1 MASKKTVVLA
11 KSHRKPAPNARLIGD
26 VDPNEILE
34 ITIRVRSRSSEDRAA
49 LLANM
54 QDQLPAQRQY
64 LTREQL
70 ASRFGANQTDLDK
83 VAAYAHENGLTVT
96 SSSVGRRTVMVK
108 GTVANLVKA
117 FPTQLKQYD
126 SDQGK
131 YRGRIGAL
139 QIPEALSGIVEAI
152 FGFDNRRQARAHS
165 ILRLGGKIKPFKA
178 GMPST
183 VFTPP
188 QVASLYDFPSNADG
202 TGQCIGI
209 LEFGG
214 GYDTTDL
221 QTYFTGIGGNMPQI
235 TTVSVDGV
243 ANNPNST
250 NPDDNDA
257 DGEVMLDVEV
267 VGSVAPKAKVVVY
280 FAPFTE
286 QGWVD
291 VLTTAV
297 QDTTNKPAVLS
308 VSWGWPESNDL
319 WTQQAMD
326 AVNQSLQ
333 EAGLA
338 GITVCCASGDDG
350 SEDELTDGHAHVD
363 FPAASPYILAC
374 GGTTLTAS
382 NNQTSIAS
390 EVVWNDG
397 PRSQGGGAS
406 GGGVSELTP
415 VPSWQA
421 NAGVPPS
428 VNTGFNGRGVP
439 DVAGD
444 ADPNTGYKIRVHGQD
459 GAAGGTSAVAPLYAA
474 LSALWNQELG
484 VSVGF
489 LNPLLYASV
498 AASEFHDITQGT
510 NDPTGN
516 IGGYSA
522 GVGWDAC
529 TGLGSPDGAKIY
541 GALQPQ
547 SGQGPSGQG
556 QSSQT
561 QAATRTKRTGTDN

>member
-1 MASKKTVVLA
+1 MPSKKTVVLA
-11 KSHRKPAPNARLIGD
+11 KSHRKLAEGARLIGD
-26 VDPNEILE
+26 VDPKEVIE
-34 ITIRVRSRSSEDRAA
+34 ITVRVRSRSSEDRAA
-49 LLANM
+49 LLANISN
-54 QDQLPAQRQY
+54 QLPAQRQY
-64 LTREQL
+64 LTREEL
-70 ASRFGANQTDLDK
+70 ANRFGANQADLDK
-83 VAAYAHENGLTVT
+83 VAAYARENGLTVT
-96 SSSVGRRTVMVK
+96 STSVARRTVMVK
-108 GTVANLVKA
+108 GTIANLVKA
-117 FPTQLKQYD
+117 FPTELKQYD
-126 SDQGK
+126 SDEGK
-131 YRGRIGAL
+131 FRGRTGAL
-139 QIPEALSGIVEAI
+139 QIPEELSGIVEAI

-165 ILRLGGKIKPFKA
+165 ILRLGGKIKPFRA
-178 GMPST
+178 GAQDPT
-183 VFTPP
+183 FTPP

-221 QTYFTGIGGNMPQI
+221 QTYFSGLGINLPQI

-243 ANNPNST
+243 ANNPNSP

-257 DGEVMLDVEV
+257 DGEVMLDIEV
-267 VGSVAPKAKVVVY
+267 AGSVAPNAQFVVY

-291 VLTTAV
+291 VLSTAV
-297 QDTTNKPAVLS
+297 ADTINKPSILS
-308 VSWGWPESNDL
+308 VSWGFAESNDI

-326 AVNQSLQ
+326 AVNTSLQ

-350 SEDELTDGHAHVD
+350 SEDDIPDGKAHVD

-382 NNQTSIAS
+382 SNQTSIAS
-390 EVVWNDG
+390 ETVWNDG
-397 PRSQGGGAS
+397 TRSQGEGTT

-415 VPSWQA
+415 VPAWQA

-444 ADPNTGYKIRVHGQD
+444 ADPNTGYKVRVHGQN
-459 GAAGGTSAVAPLYAA
+459 GTCGGTSAVAPLYAA
-474 LSALWNQELG
+474 LVALLNQELG
-484 VSVGF
+484 TAVGF
-489 LNPLLYASV
+489 LNPLLYVSP
-498 AASEFHDITQGT
+498 AASAFHDITQGT

-516 IGGYSA
+516 IGGYPA

-529 TGLGSPDGAKIY
+529 TGLGSPDGAKIFS
-541 GALQPQ
+541 ALQPQ
-547 SGQGPSGQG
+547 PGQAPAQPVA
-556 QSSQT
+556 QT
-561 QAATRTKRTGTDN
+561 ARTGTDN

>member
-1 MASKKTVVLA
+1 MPSKKTVVLA
-11 KSHRKPAPNARLIGD
+11 KSHRKPVPSARLIGD
-26 VDPNEILE
+26 VDPKETIE
-34 ITIRVRSRSSEDRAA
+34 ITVRVRSRSSDDRAA

-54 QDQLPAQRQY
+54 QNQLPAQRQY

-70 ASRFGANQTDLDK
+70 ASRFGADQADLDK
-83 VAAYAHENGLTVT
+83 VAAYARANGLTAT
-96 SSSVGRRTVMVK
+96 STNVARRTVMVK

-117 FPTQLKQYD
+117 FPTELKQYD

-131 YRGRIGAL
+131 FRGRTGPL
-139 QIPEALSGIVEAI
+139 QIPEELSGIVEAI
-152 FGFDNRRQARAHS
+152 FGFDNRRQARKHS
-165 ILRLGGKIKPFKA
+165 ILRLGGKVKPFRA
-178 GMPST
+178 GAQST
-183 VFTPP
+183 TFTPP

-221 QTYFTGIGGNMPQI
+221 QTYFSNLGINMPQI

-243 ANNPNST
+243 ANNPNSP

-267 VGSVAPKAKVVVY
+267 AGSVAPKAKIVVY

-297 QDTTNKPAVLS
+297 QDTTNKPSVLS

-338 GITVCCASGDDG
+338 GVTVCCASGDDG

-382 NNQTSIAS
+382 SNQTSIAS
-390 EVVWNDG
+390 ETAWNDG
-397 PRSQGGGAS
+397 PRSQGGGAT

-439 DVAGD
+439 DVSGD
-444 ADPNTGYKIRVHGQD
+444 ADPNTGYNVRVHGQD
-459 GAAGGTSAVAPLYAA
+459 GACGGTSAVAPLYAA
-474 LSALWNQELG
+474 LAALWNQELG
-484 VSVGF
+484 TAVGF
-489 LNPLLYASV
+489 LNPLLYVSP
-498 AASEFHDITQGT
+498 AASAFHDITQGT

-516 IGGYSA
+516 IGGYPA

-529 TGLGSPDGAKIY
+529 TGLGSPDGAKIFS
-541 GALQPQ
+541 ALQPQ
-547 SGQGPSGQG
+547 PAQVPAQPIT
-556 QSSQT
+556 QT
-561 QAATRTKRTGTDN
+561 ARTGTDN

>member
-1 MASKKTVVLA
+1 MPGKKTVVLA
-11 KSHRKPAPNARLIGD
+11 KSHRKPLSGARLIGD
-26 VDPNEILE
+26 VDPQETLE
-34 ITIRVRSRSSEDRAA
+34 ITIRVRSRSTEDRAA

-54 QDQLPAQRQY
+54 ENQLPAQRQY
-64 LTREQL
+64 LTREEL
-70 ASRFGANQTDLDK
+70 ASRFGADQADLDK
-83 VAAYAHENGLTVT
+83 VAAYARENGLTVT
-96 SSSVGRRTVMVK
+96 SSSVARRTVMVK
-108 GTVANLVKA
+108 GTVADLVKA
-117 FPTQLKQYD
+117 FPTELKQYD
-126 SDQGK
+126 SEQGK
-131 YRGRIGAL
+131 FRGRSGPL
-139 QIPEALSGIVEAI
+139 QIPEELSGIVEGI
-152 FGFDNRRQARAHS
+152 FGFDNRRQARAHA
-165 ILRLGGKIKPFKA
+165 ILRLGGKIKPFRA
-178 GMPST
+178 GMQDT
-183 VFTPP
+183 TFTPP

-221 QTYFTGIGGNMPQI
+221 QTYFSNLGINLPQI
-235 TTVSVDGV
+235 TTVPVDGV
-243 ANNPNST
+243 ANNPNSP

-267 VGSVAPKAKVVVY
+267 AGSVAPKAKIVVY

-297 QDTTNKPAVLS
+297 QDATNKPSVLS

-326 AVNQSLQ
+326 AVNQTLQ

-338 GITVCCASGDDG
+338 GVTVCCASGDDG

-382 NNQTSIAS
+382 SNPTGIAS
-390 EVVWNDG
+390 ETVWNDG
-397 PRSQGGGAS
+397 PRSQGGGAT

-444 ADPNTGYKIRVHGQD
+444 ADPNTGYQVRVHGQD
-459 GAAGGTSAVAPLYAA
+459 GTCGGTSAVAPLYAA
-474 LSALWNQELG
+474 LAALWNEELG
-484 VSVGF
+484 AAVGF
-489 LNPLLYASV
+489 VNPLLYAAPVPS
-498 AASEFHDITQGT
+498 AFHDITQGT

-516 IGGYSA
+516 IGGYPA

-529 TGLGSPDGAKIY
+529 TGLGSPDGAKIFS
-541 GALQPQ
+541 ALQPP
-547 SGQGPSGQG
+547 GQAPAQAVA
-556 QSSQT
+556 QT
-561 QAATRTKRTGTDN
+561 TRTGTDN